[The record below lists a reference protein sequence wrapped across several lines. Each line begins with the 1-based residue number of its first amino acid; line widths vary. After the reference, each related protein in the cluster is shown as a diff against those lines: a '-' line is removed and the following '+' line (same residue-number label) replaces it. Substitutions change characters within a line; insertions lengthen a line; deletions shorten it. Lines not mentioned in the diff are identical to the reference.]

1 MITSKHIILM
11 CLLGSKVFDHLH
23 DLNMHDV
30 NLSEK
35 QEALAAARNRA
46 LIPASGTPA
55 SDLLCPPPVETESR
69 RKRKEQVMIHSP
81 LLNPFN
87 IKSKFQPWSQEDQ
100 DHADKRLALWIATS
114 TLPVSMVRN
123 PNMEGFLKVLNPKVI
138 LHCHQFLISLK
149 LYM

>member
-1 MITSKHIILM
+1 M

-23 DLNMHDV
+23 DLNKHDV

-35 QEALAAARNRA
+35 QDALAAARTRS

-55 SDLLCPPPVETESR
+55 SDLLCPPPAETESR

-87 IKSKFQPWSQEDQ
+87 IKSKFKNTFEWFNSELE
-100 DHADKRLALWIATS
+100 RGVYI
-114 TLPVSMVRN
+114 
-123 PNMEGFLKVLNPKVI
+123 
-138 LHCHQFLISLK
+138 
-149 LYM
+149 